1 MRGRFWRKVIIKRG
15 ENVAYPDTI
24 DGFRTTE
31 NRPGIK
37 YDPAK
42 KTTLFAEDLKA
53 LGDSIISV
61 QNAIGTFDLS
71 EQGMISDQLDMCL
84 RKDDLNIYEL
94 PWDATI
100 KQAGQDLQIPA
111 LASRAL
117 FSKGF
122 VKLIA
127 FYKAP
132 EIPFENSLYL
142 RLPRLVMHNGVDKD
156 VYFLDA
162 FYFQYKFQDSPL
174 KYFGRGVAQFSA
186 SQPLFIFLNFQS
198 PVTGRYPNHPDVVC
212 ERQVSFDNNRFFIKD
227 SIIKLQLEYL
237 TNV

>member
-1 MRGRFWRKVIIKRG
+1 MAFP
-15 ENVAYPDTI
+15 NAI
-24 DGFRTTE
+24 DSFRATE

-37 YDPAK
+37 YNPAK

-84 RKDDLNIYEL
+84 RKDDLNIFNL

-100 KQAGQDLQIPA
+100 KQIGQDLKIPA
-111 LASRAL
+111 LVSQAI

-132 EIPFENSLYL
+132 EIPFESGLYV
-142 RLPRLVMHNGVDKD
+142 RLPRLVMHNEVGGD
-156 VYFLDA
+156 VHFLDA
-162 FYFQYKFQDSPL
+162 LQFQYKFQDSPL
-174 KYFGRGVAQFSA
+174 KYFGRGVAQFSK
-186 SQPLFIFLNFQS
+186 SQPLFIFINFQS
-198 PVTGRYPNHPDVVC
+198 PVAGRYPNNPNTVC
-212 ERQVSFDNNRFFIKD
+212 ELQLNFDNNRFFIKD
-227 SIIKLQLEYL
+227 SIIKFQLEYL
-237 TNV
+237 TNG

>member
-1 MRGRFWRKVIIKRG
+1 MAFPDAIDRFR
-15 ENVAYPDTI
+15 A
-24 DGFRTTE
+24 TE

-84 RKDDLNIYEL
+84 RKDDLNIFDL

-100 KQAGQDLQIPA
+100 RIPGQDFNIPA
-111 LASRAL
+111 LVSRAI

-122 VKLIA
+122 IKLIA

-132 EIPFENSLYL
+132 GISLPMGLYVK
-142 RLPRLVMHNGVDKD
+142 LPRYILHNLVDTD
-156 VYFLDA
+156 VHFFDA
-162 FYFQYKFQDSPL
+162 LQFHYKFQNDSL

-186 SQPLFIFLNFQS
+186 SQKSFLFLNYQS
-198 PVTGRYPNHPDVVC
+198 PITECYPNNPNVVC
-212 ERQVSFDNNRFFIKD
+212 ERQVTFDNKRFFIKD

-237 TNV
+237 TNG

>member
-1 MRGRFWRKVIIKRG
+1 MAF
-15 ENVAYPDTI
+15 PDAI
-24 DGFRTTE
+24 DSFRATE

-84 RKDDLNIYEL
+84 RKDDLNIFNL
-94 PWDATI
+94 SWDATI
-100 KQAGQDLQIPA
+100 KQIGQDFKIPA
-111 LASRAL
+111 LTSLAVHSRGL
-117 FSKGF
+117 I
-122 VKLIA
+122 KLIA

-132 EIPFENSLYL
+132 EIPFESSLYV
-142 RLPRLVMHNGVDKD
+142 RLPSLVMHNKVDKD

-162 FYFQYKFQDSPL
+162 LQFLYKFRDSPL
-174 KYFGRGVAQFSA
+174 KYLGRGLAQFSA
-186 SQPLFIFLNFQS
+186 SQPSFIFLNFQS
-198 PVTGRYPNHPDVVC
+198 PVTGRYPNNPNVVC
-212 ERQVSFDNNRFFIKD
+212 ERQVNFDNDRFLIKD
-227 SIIKLQLEYL
+227 SIIKLELEYL
-237 TNV
+237 TNGLYTG